1 MAESEVASFIDY
13 LKVVKNFS
21 EHTTKNYKRDLDKF
35 IRFLSDNSTSL
46 EKCDEQD
53 IRLFV
58 NRERRKG
65 LSPRSIQ
72 RILSSCRSFFN
83 YLVEHKGFEKNHAQ
97 NISSP
102 KSSKSLPKALD
113 ADLIQKLLNFKPKT
127 ELETR
132 DKAIAEL
139 FYSSG
144 LRLSELQGIDMGD
157 ISIKERTCRVVG
169 KGNKTR
175 DLPIGRQAIK
185 SLRDWILIR
194 EKYSTG
200 SDLAIFINKQGKR
213 LSNRSIQARLKKLS
227 TERGLPAVHPHM
239 LRHSFASHILE
250 SSGDLRA
257 VQEMLGHADIGTT
270 EIYTKLDF
278 QHLSKVYDKAH
289 PRAKKNKT

>member
-1 MAESEVASFIDY
+1 MVESEVASFIDY

-58 NRERRKG
+58 NQERRKG

-72 RILSSCRSFFN
+72 RVLSSCRSFFN

-144 LRLSELQGIDMGD
+144 LRLSELQGIDIGD
-157 ISIKERTCRVVG
+157 ISIKERSCRVVG

-175 DLPIGRQAIK
+175 DLPIGRQAVK

-194 EKYSTG
+194 EKYSTE

>member
-58 NRERRKG
+58 NQERRKG

-72 RILSSCRSFFN
+72 RVLSSCRSFFN

-144 LRLSELQGIDMGD
+144 LRLSELQGIDIGD

-175 DLPIGRQAIK
+175 DLPIGRQAVK

-194 EKYSTG
+194 EKYSTE

-289 PRAKKNKT
+289 PRAKKSKT

>member
-58 NRERRKG
+58 NQERRKG

-72 RILSSCRSFFN
+72 RVLSSCRSFFN

-144 LRLSELQGIDMGD
+144 LRLSELQGIDIGD
-157 ISIKERTCRVVG
+157 ISIKERSCRVVG

-175 DLPIGRQAIK
+175 DLPIGRQAVK

-194 EKYSTG
+194 EKYSTE

>member
-35 IRFLSDNSTSL
+35 VGFLSDNSTLL

-58 NRERRKG
+58 NQERRKG

-72 RILSSCRSFFN
+72 RVLSSCRSFFN

-102 KSSKSLPKALD
+102 KSSKTLPKALD
-113 ADLIQKLLNFKPKT
+113 ADLIQKLLNFKPKS

-144 LRLSELQGIDMGD
+144 LRLSELQGIDIKD
-157 ISIKERTCRVVG
+157 ISITERTCRVLG

-194 EKYSTG
+194 EKYSNE

-289 PRAKKNKT
+289 PRAKKSKA

>member
-13 LKVVKNFS
+13 LMVVKNFS

-58 NRERRKG
+58 NQERRKG

-72 RILSSCRSFFN
+72 RVLSSCRSFFN

-144 LRLSELQGIDMGD
+144 LRLSELQGIDIGD
-157 ISIKERTCRVVG
+157 ISIKERSCRVVG

-175 DLPIGRQAIK
+175 DLPIGRQAVK

-194 EKYSTG
+194 EKYSTE

-257 VQEMLGHADIGTT
+257 VQEMLGHSDIGTT

>member
-21 EHTTKNYKRDLDKF
+21 GHTTKNYKRDLDKF

-58 NRERRKG
+58 NQERRKG

-72 RILSSCRSFFN
+72 RVLSSCRSFFN

-144 LRLSELQGIDMGD
+144 LRLSELQGIDIGD

-175 DLPIGRQAIK
+175 DLPIGRQAVK

-194 EKYSTG
+194 EKYSTE

-289 PRAKKNKT
+289 PRAKKSKA

>member
-58 NRERRKG
+58 NQERRKG

-72 RILSSCRSFFN
+72 RVLSSCRSFFN

-144 LRLSELQGIDMGD
+144 LRLSELQGIDIGD

-194 EKYSTG
+194 EKYSTE

-289 PRAKKNKT
+289 PRAKKSKT

>member
-1 MAESEVASFIDY
+1 MTESEVASFIDY

-35 IRFLSDNSTSL
+35 IKFLSDNSTSL
-46 EKCDEQD
+46 ERCDEQD

-72 RILSSCRSFFN
+72 RVLSSCRSFFN

-194 EKYSTG
+194 EKYSNEN
-200 SDLAIFINKQGKR
+200 DLAIFINKQGNR

>member
-58 NRERRKG
+58 NQERRKG

-72 RILSSCRSFFN
+72 RVLSSCRSFFN

-144 LRLSELQGIDMGD
+144 LRLSELQGIDIGD

-175 DLPIGRQAIK
+175 DLPIGRQAVK

-194 EKYSTG
+194 EKYSNEN
-200 SDLAIFINKQGKR
+200 DLAIFINKQGKR

>member
-35 IRFLSDNSTSL
+35 VRFLSDNSTSL

-58 NRERRKG
+58 NQERRKG

-72 RILSSCRSFFN
+72 RVLSSCRSFFN

-144 LRLSELQGIDMGD
+144 LRLSELQGIDIGD
-157 ISIKERTCRVVG
+157 ISIKERSCRVVG

-175 DLPIGRQAIK
+175 DLPIGRQAVK

-194 EKYSTG
+194 EKYSTE

>member
-35 IRFLSDNSTSL
+35 VRFLSDNSTSL

-58 NRERRKG
+58 NQERRKG

-72 RILSSCRSFFN
+72 RVLSSCRSFFN
-83 YLVEHKGFEKNHAQ
+83 YLVEHKGFKKNHAQ
-97 NISSP
+97 NLSSP

-144 LRLSELQGIDMGD
+144 LRLSELQGIDIGD
-157 ISIKERTCRVVG
+157 ISIKERSCRVVG

-175 DLPIGRQAIK
+175 DLPIGRQAVK

-194 EKYSTG
+194 EKYSTE

-289 PRAKKNKT
+289 PRAKKNKA

>member
-35 IRFLSDNSTSL
+35 IKFLSDNSTSL
-46 EKCDEQD
+46 ERCDEQD

-194 EKYSTG
+194 EKYSNEN
-200 SDLAIFINKQGKR
+200 DLAIFINKQGKR

-257 VQEMLGHADIGTT
+257 VQEMLGHSDIGTT

-289 PRAKKNKT
+289 PRAKKSKA

>member
-35 IRFLSDNSTSL
+35 VRFLSDNSTSL

-58 NRERRKG
+58 NQERRKG

-72 RILSSCRSFFN
+72 RVLSSCRSFFN

-144 LRLSELQGIDMGD
+144 LRLSELQGIDIGD

-175 DLPIGRQAIK
+175 DLPVGRQAVK

-194 EKYSTG
+194 EKYSTE

>member
-21 EHTTKNYKRDLDKF
+21 GHTTKNYKRDLDKF

-58 NRERRKG
+58 NQERRKG

-72 RILSSCRSFFN
+72 RVLSSCRSFFN

-144 LRLSELQGIDMGD
+144 LRLSELQGIDIGD

-194 EKYSTG
+194 EKYSTE

-289 PRAKKNKT
+289 PRAKKSKA

>member
-58 NRERRKG
+58 NQERRKG

-72 RILSSCRSFFN
+72 RVLSSCRSFFN

-144 LRLSELQGIDMGD
+144 LRLSELQGIDIGD

-175 DLPIGRQAIK
+175 DLPIGRQAVK

-194 EKYSTG
+194 EKYSTE

>member
-35 IRFLSDNSTSL
+35 IRFLSDNSSSL

-58 NRERRKG
+58 NQERRKG

-72 RILSSCRSFFN
+72 RVLSSCRSFFN

-144 LRLSELQGIDMGD
+144 LRLSELQGIDIGD

-194 EKYSTG
+194 EKYSTE

>member
-35 IRFLSDNSTSL
+35 IKFLSDNSTSL
-46 EKCDEQD
+46 ERCDEKD

-72 RILSSCRSFFN
+72 RVLSSCRSFFN

-144 LRLSELQGIDMGD
+144 LRLSELQGIDIGD

-194 EKYSTG
+194 EKYSNEN
-200 SDLAIFINKQGKR
+200 DLAIFINKQGKR

-289 PRAKKNKT
+289 PRAKKSKA

>member
-72 RILSSCRSFFN
+72 RVLSSCRSFFN

-194 EKYSTG
+194 EKYSNEN
-200 SDLAIFINKQGKR
+200 DLAIFINKQGKR

-289 PRAKKNKT
+289 PRAKKSKA

>member
-58 NRERRKG
+58 NQERRKG

-72 RILSSCRSFFN
+72 RVLSSCRSFFN

-113 ADLIQKLLNFKPKT
+113 ADLVQKLLNFKPKT

-144 LRLSELQGIDMGD
+144 LRLSELQGIDIGD

-194 EKYSTG
+194 EKYSTE

-289 PRAKKNKT
+289 PRAKKSKA

>member
-58 NRERRKG
+58 NQERRKG

-72 RILSSCRSFFN
+72 RVLSSCRSFFN

-144 LRLSELQGIDMGD
+144 LRLSELQGIDTV
-157 ISIKERTCRVVG
+157 SYTHL
-169 KGNKTR
+169 T
-175 DLPIGRQAIK
+175 LPTIC
-185 SLRDWILIR
+185 S
-194 EKYSTG
+194 
-200 SDLAIFINKQGKR
+200 
-213 LSNRSIQARLKKLS
+213 
-227 TERGLPAVHPHM
+227 V
-239 LRHSFASHILE
+239 
-250 SSGDLRA
+250 
-257 VQEMLGHADIGTT
+257 
-270 EIYTKLDF
+270 
-278 QHLSKVYDKAH
+278 
-289 PRAKKNKT
+289 

>member
-58 NRERRKG
+58 NQERRKG
-65 LSPRSIQ
+65 LTPRSIQ
-72 RILSSCRSFFN
+72 RVLSSCRSFFN

-144 LRLSELQGIDMGD
+144 LRLSELQGIDIGD
-157 ISIKERTCRVVG
+157 ISIKERSCRVVG

-175 DLPIGRQAIK
+175 DLPIGRQAVK

-194 EKYSTG
+194 EKYSTE

>member
-58 NRERRKG
+58 NQERRKG

-72 RILSSCRSFFN
+72 RVLSSCRSFFN

-144 LRLSELQGIDMGD
+144 LRLSELQGIDIGD
-157 ISIKERTCRVVG
+157 ISIKERTCRVIG

-194 EKYSTG
+194 EKYSTE

-289 PRAKKNKT
+289 PRAKKSKA

>member
-58 NRERRKG
+58 NQERRKG

-72 RILSSCRSFFN
+72 RVLSSCRSFFN

-144 LRLSELQGIDMGD
+144 LRLSELQGINIGD
-157 ISIKERTCRVVG
+157 ISIKERSCRVVG

-175 DLPIGRQAIK
+175 DLPIGRQAVK

-194 EKYSTG
+194 EKYSTE

>member
-21 EHTTKNYKRDLDKF
+21 EHTTKNYKRDLGKF

-58 NRERRKG
+58 NQERRKG

-72 RILSSCRSFFN
+72 RVLSSCRSFFN

-144 LRLSELQGIDMGD
+144 LRLSELQGIDIGD
-157 ISIKERTCRVVG
+157 ISIKERSCRVVG

-175 DLPIGRQAIK
+175 DLPIGRQAVK

-194 EKYSTG
+194 EKYSTE
-200 SDLAIFINKQGKR
+200 SDLAIFINKQGRR

>member
-58 NRERRKG
+58 NQERRKG

-72 RILSSCRSFFN
+72 RVLSSCRSFFN

-144 LRLSELQGIDMGD
+144 LRLSELQGIDIGD
-157 ISIKERTCRVVG
+157 ISIKERTCRVIG

-175 DLPIGRQAIK
+175 DLPIGRQAVK

-194 EKYSTG
+194 EKYSTE
-200 SDLAIFINKQGKR
+200 SELAIFINKQGKR

-289 PRAKKNKT
+289 PRAKKSKA

>member
-1 MAESEVASFIDY
+1 MINVS
-13 LKVVKNFS
+13 
-21 EHTTKNYKRDLDKF
+21 
-35 IRFLSDNSTSL
+35 
-46 EKCDEQD
+46 
-53 IRLFV
+53 V
-58 NRERRKG
+58 NQERRKG

-72 RILSSCRSFFN
+72 RVLSSCRSFFN

-194 EKYSTG
+194 EKYSNEN
-200 SDLAIFINKQGKR
+200 DLAIFINKQGKR

-289 PRAKKNKT
+289 PRAKKSKT

>member
-58 NRERRKG
+58 NQERRKG

-72 RILSSCRSFFN
+72 RVLSSCRSFFN

-113 ADLIQKLLNFKPKT
+113 ADLVQKLLNFKPKT

-144 LRLSELQGIDMGD
+144 LRLSELQGIDIGD
-157 ISIKERTCRVVG
+157 ISIKERTCRVIG

-194 EKYSTG
+194 EKYSTE

-289 PRAKKNKT
+289 PRAKKSKA

>member
-58 NRERRKG
+58 NQERRKG

-72 RILSSCRSFFN
+72 RVLSSCRSFFN

-102 KSSKSLPKALD
+102 KSSKLLPKALD

-144 LRLSELQGIDMGD
+144 LRLSELQGIDIGD
-157 ISIKERTCRVVG
+157 ISIKERSCRVVG

-175 DLPIGRQAIK
+175 DLPIGRQAVK

-194 EKYSTG
+194 EKYSTE

>member
-58 NRERRKG
+58 NQERRKG

-72 RILSSCRSFFN
+72 RVLSSCRSFFN

-144 LRLSELQGIDMGD
+144 LRLSELQGIDIGD

-194 EKYSTG
+194 EKYSNEN
-200 SDLAIFINKQGKR
+200 DLAIFINKQGNR

>member
-58 NRERRKG
+58 NQERRKG

-72 RILSSCRSFFN
+72 RVLSSCRSFFN

-144 LRLSELQGIDMGD
+144 LRLSELQGIDIGD

-194 EKYSTG
+194 EKYSTE

>member
-35 IRFLSDNSTSL
+35 IKFLSDNSTSL
-46 EKCDEQD
+46 ERCDEQD

-72 RILSSCRSFFN
+72 RVLSSCRSFFN

-113 ADLIQKLLNFKPKT
+113 ADLVQKLLNFKPKT

-144 LRLSELQGIDMGD
+144 LRLSELQGIDIGD

-194 EKYSTG
+194 EKYSTE

-289 PRAKKNKT
+289 PRAKKSKA

>member
-58 NRERRKG
+58 NQERRKG

-72 RILSSCRSFFN
+72 RVLSSCRSFFN

-144 LRLSELQGIDMGD
+144 LRLSELQGIDIGD
-157 ISIKERTCRVVG
+157 ISIKERSCRVVG

-175 DLPIGRQAIK
+175 DLPIGRQAVK

-194 EKYSTG
+194 EKYSTE

-213 LSNRSIQARLKKLS
+213 LSSRSIQARLKKLS

>member
-1 MAESEVASFIDY
+1 MTESEVASFIDY

-58 NRERRKG
+58 NQERRKG

-72 RILSSCRSFFN
+72 RVLSSCRSFFN

-144 LRLSELQGIDMGD
+144 LRLSELQGIDIGD
-157 ISIKERTCRVVG
+157 ISIKERSCRVVG

-175 DLPIGRQAIK
+175 DLPIGRQAVK

-194 EKYSTG
+194 EKYSTE

-289 PRAKKNKT
+289 PRAKKSKA

>member
-58 NRERRKG
+58 NQERRKG

-72 RILSSCRSFFN
+72 RVLSSCRSFFN

-144 LRLSELQGIDMGD
+144 LRLSELQGIDIGD

-175 DLPIGRQAIK
+175 DLPIGRQAVK
-185 SLRDWILIR
+185 SLRDCILIR
-194 EKYSTG
+194 EKYSTE

>member
-58 NRERRKG
+58 NQERRKG

-72 RILSSCRSFFN
+72 RVLSSCRSFFN

-144 LRLSELQGIDMGD
+144 LRLSELQGIDIGD
-157 ISIKERTCRVVG
+157 ISIKERSCRVVG

-175 DLPIGRQAIK
+175 DLPIGRQAVK

-194 EKYSTG
+194 EKYSTE

-289 PRAKKNKT
+289 PRAKKSKA

>member
-58 NRERRKG
+58 NQERRKG

-72 RILSSCRSFFN
+72 RVLSSCRSFFN

-113 ADLIQKLLNFKPKT
+113 ADLVQKLLNFKPKT

-194 EKYSTG
+194 EKYSTE
-200 SDLAIFINKQGKR
+200 SDLAIFINKQGNR

-289 PRAKKNKT
+289 PRAKKSKT

>member
-58 NRERRKG
+58 NQERRKG

-72 RILSSCRSFFN
+72 RVLSSCRSFFN

-144 LRLSELQGIDMGD
+144 LRLSELQGIDIGD
-157 ISIKERTCRVVG
+157 ISIKERTCRVIG

-175 DLPIGRQAIK
+175 DLPIGRQAVK

-194 EKYSTG
+194 EKYSTE

-289 PRAKKNKT
+289 PRAKKSKA

>member
-58 NRERRKG
+58 NQERRKG

-72 RILSSCRSFFN
+72 RVLSSCRSFFN
-83 YLVEHKGFEKNHAQ
+83 YLVEQKGFEKNHAQ

-144 LRLSELQGIDMGD
+144 LRLSELQGIDIGD

-194 EKYSTG
+194 EKYSTE

-278 QHLSKVYDKAH
+278 QHLSKVYDKTH

>member
-58 NRERRKG
+58 NQERRKG

-72 RILSSCRSFFN
+72 RVLSSCRSFFN

-144 LRLSELQGIDMGD
+144 LRLSELQGIDIGD
-157 ISIKERTCRVVG
+157 ISIKERSCRVVG

-175 DLPIGRQAIK
+175 DLPIGRQAVK

-194 EKYSTG
+194 EKYSTE

-213 LSNRSIQARLKKLS
+213 ISNRSIQARLKKLS

-289 PRAKKNKT
+289 PRAKKHKT